1 MPDEVFAVLG
11 LIDAVE
17 SLRNAVDGI
26 VIGVGGNV
34 PFFPLE
40 ALQFV
45 LRFQILD
52 ELIPVERHAGHF
64 LNKFPGAFDLLG
76 AMLLDERIVKLHR
89 LRHGIQRLVKE
100 PVLQSGARDRGVAR
114 FVGSDEHRRI
124 VRNIVLNKNAGFRLT
139 HRARIARQTDGLHSV
154 DIVEYGVAVHMAGD
168 KIRDHFQR
176 DMLEFVS
183 PWIKHAAPYRFLVGD
198 GVVVV
203 VVLFSAVK
211 SRIGGEH
218 ALELLDRYAD
228 HAAVMPRGGAQRL
241 AAKPLQAAVEPVQN
255 RKIGLADP
263 TVAPNAL
270 EKGKR
275 LFALE
280 DVRHHHTVVIQPDVV
295 EIVHRVL
302 YAAPLTVLV
311 KAGFILQ
318 KVAETALA
326 MRLAVPEILQ
336 GFLHFR
342 LIHSSRPPSPGSS

>member
-1 MPDEVFAVLG
+1 MPDEVFSVLR

-17 SLRNAVDGI
+17 RLRDAVDGI

-34 PFFPLE
+34 PLLPLKP
-40 ALQFV
+40 LQFV
-45 LRFQILD
+45 LGFQILD

-100 PVLQSGARDRGVAR
+100 PVLQSGACDRGVAR

-124 VRNIVLNKNAGFRLT
+124 VRNIVLHKDTGFRLT

-198 GVVVV
+198 VMVVV
-203 VVLFSAVK
+203 VVLLSAVK

-270 EKGKR
+270 EEGKR

-326 MRLAVPEILQ
+326 MGLAVPEILQ